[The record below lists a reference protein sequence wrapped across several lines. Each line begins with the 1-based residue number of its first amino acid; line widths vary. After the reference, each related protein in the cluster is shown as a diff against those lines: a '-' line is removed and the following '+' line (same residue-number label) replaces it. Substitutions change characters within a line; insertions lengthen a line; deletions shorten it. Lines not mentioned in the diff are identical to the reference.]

1 MSEISGPQTGN
12 SYDKLKPGTIGKDLE
27 GFHSR
32 LDKSAPGAAEVCP
45 GAGELCMR
53 GRNVFMG
60 YLGNEE
66 KTREAFDAD
75 GWHHSGDVGTVD
87 SEGFYTITGRI
98 KEILITA
105 GGENVPPFIIEDM
118 VKKELPCL
126 SHVVLIGD
134 RRKFLS
140 CLVTLKL
147 EVNEETLEP
156 TSKLATS
163 TIEWCKE
170 QGSKVETL
178 EDVLAGPETE
188 VMDGIQ
194 AGIDRY
200 NLRAT
205 SSAQRVQKWT
215 LLPTDFSIPGGEMG
229 PTLKVKRHLVMQKYK
244 ENVDK
249 LYAA

>member
-1 MSEISGPQTGN
+1 MKRRLVKLSMRMVGVTIISMSTIIIIIS
-12 SYDKLKPGTIGKDLE
+12 SITIIIIIIIII
-27 GFHSR
+27 FAIIIIVIYNFISI
-32 LDKSAPGAAEVCP
+32 
-45 GAGELCMR
+45 
-53 GRNVFMG
+53 
-60 YLGNEE
+60 
-66 KTREAFDAD
+66 AFFNL

-249 LYAA
+249 LYAV